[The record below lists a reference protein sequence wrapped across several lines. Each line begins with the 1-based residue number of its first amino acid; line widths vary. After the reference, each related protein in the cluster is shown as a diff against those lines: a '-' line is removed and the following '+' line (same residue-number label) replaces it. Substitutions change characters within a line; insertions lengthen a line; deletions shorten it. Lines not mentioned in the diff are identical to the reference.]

1 MNEHSFVS
9 LPTTAPQRAAL
20 YLDHHATTPVDPRVA
35 EVAIR
40 MMVEEFGNANGVENI
55 HGERAASAVE
65 HSREKIA
72 QLLRAEPGD
81 VYFTSGSTEAI
92 QLAIAHSIAIHR
104 APLRIAMSRV
114 EHKAVI
120 DTVSRAERLGMAV
133 TSWIEVDGK
142 AQIDWLSYQRVLQN
156 GVDLVCIMAANN
168 EVGTVFPVE
177 EIVREA
183 SDHGADVLID
193 ATQAIGRMPL
203 DLEGLGAAYVILSG
217 HKIYGPKGIGALIS
231 PIFDYSSTFGL
242 QGAHHPTP
250 NVSGIAALG
259 FACQLMELEGEAE
272 SRRLSQLRD
281 LLQERLIGLVPGL
294 VVNGDEAKRLPHNL
308 HVSAPG
314 APNDIVLSR
323 LRGRVSISTGSA
335 CNTGAQEPSHV
346 LRAMGLPA
354 SQIDSC
360 LRIGLGRTTTAG
372 DVERAAIEI
381 AAAIDDVRNSL
392 SGVID
397 V

>member
-1 MNEHSFVS
+1 MNEHILVS
-9 LPTTAPQRAAL
+9 MQAAAPQRAAL

-55 HGERAASAVE
+55 HGERAASAVAE
-65 HSREKIA
+65 SKEKVA
-72 QLLRAEPGD
+72 QLLRAEPSD

-92 QLAIAHSIAIHR
+92 QLAISHSIATRR
-104 APLRIAMSRV
+104 APLRIAVSRV

-120 DTVSRAERLGMAV
+120 DTASHAERLGVAV
-133 TSWIEVDGK
+133 ISWIEVDEK
-142 AQIDWLSYQRVLQN
+142 AQIDRSSYQRVLQS
-156 GVDLVCIMAANN
+156 GADLVCVMAANN
-168 EVGTVFPVE
+168 EVGTIYPIE

-183 SDHGADVLID
+183 GEHDADVLID

-203 DLEGLGAAYVILSG
+203 DLGELGAAYVILSG

-231 PIFDYSSTFGL
+231 PIFEYSSAFGL

-259 FACQLMELEGEAE
+259 FACELMELEGEAE
-272 SRRLSQLRD
+272 SDRLSQLRD
-281 LLQERLIGLVPGL
+281 LLQERLISLVPGL
-294 VVNGDEAKRLPHNL
+294 IVNGDEAARLPHNL

-314 APNDIVLSR
+314 APNDVVLSR
-323 LRGRVSISTGSA
+323 LRGKVSISTGSA

-346 LRAMGLPA
+346 LRAMRLPD
-354 SQIDSC
+354 SCIDSC
-360 LRIGLGRTTTAG
+360 MRIGLGRTTTAG
-372 DVERAAIEI
+372 DVERAAVEI
-381 AAAIDDVRNSL
+381 ADAINDVRSSF

>member
-1 MNEHSFVS
+1 MNNYS
-9 LPTTAPQRAAL
+9 LPTKQAPVAQRTAV

-55 HGERAASAVE
+55 HGEHAASAVAE
-65 HSREKIA
+65 ARDKVA
-72 QLLRAEPGD
+72 RLLRAEPDD

-92 QLAIAHSIAIHR
+92 QLAISHSIATHHS
-104 APLRIAMSRV
+104 PLKIAVSRV

-120 DTVSRAERLGMAV
+120 DTALRAERLGLAAV
-133 TSWIEVDGK
+133 TWIEVDEK
-142 AQIDWLSYQRVLQN
+142 ARLDRSGYKRVLQT
-156 GVDLVCIMAANN
+156 GIDLVCVMAANN
-168 EVGTVFPVE
+168 EVGTIYPVD

-183 SDHGADVLID
+183 HEHGANVLID
-193 ATQAIGRMPL
+193 ATQAVGRMPI
-203 DLEGLGAAYVILSG
+203 DLEELNAAYVVLSG
-217 HKIYGPKGIGALIS
+217 HKIYSPKGIGALVS
-231 PIFDYSSTFGL
+231 PVFERASVFGL

-259 FACQLMELEGEAE
+259 SACELMELEGEAE

-281 LLQERLIGLVPGL
+281 LLQQRLLHLVPGL
-294 VVNGDEAKRLPHNL
+294 VVNGDEAARLPHNL

-314 APNDIVLSR
+314 ALNDVVLSH
-323 LRGRVSISTGSA
+323 LRGKVSISTGSA

-346 LRAMGLPA
+346 LRAMRLPH
-354 SQIDSC
+354 SRIDSC
-360 LRIGLGRTTTAG
+360 LRMGLGRTTTAS
-372 DVERAAIEI
+372 DIELAAVQI
-381 AAAIDDVRNSL
+381 AQAIHDVRTAFSED
-392 SGVID
+392 ID